1 MEQVMSTIFSQA
13 SRFSTATVAA
23 TTAFALLAAGCATEQ
38 GKSIAE
44 TVPALDARIGT
55 KDGTLDRSFES
66 PWSEPSTAW
75 DGTSPL
81 TAEAAVRC
89 ALANNRQL
97 RRTLVEVDRR
107 RALMQDAQLPPNPTL
122 NFAIGA
128 PLSMG
133 TVPIIAMLAQQI
145 DWFWKRDALV
155 GDADAQLRT
164 LLFEAAATIVSTTV
178 EVRAAYIDSAAALEL
193 AELAKRDALVAA
205 RVLRAEE
212 SGLAAGE
219 TRASV
224 VNQARMNDAEAANRV
239 MESHTALV
247 AAKTRLLEAI
257 GRGEHGLDWTTADI
271 TADSARAACGVA
283 TPPQPEDDAALHALV
298 REKRLDLRAAAAR
311 VEGMEARVSLAMAG
325 RWPTLLLGGGWERD
339 MDGDEAAM
347 VEIESTIPIFNQGR
361 FRVDA
366 ATADLEIARIEEDRL
381 WQRAVIDTRRALA
394 GVAAAEHHVASL
406 RDKTLANFDAN
417 QRIIAD
423 GVRAGERPAVEL
435 WKTEHQ
441 ENHVRIQL
449 ARAQRDRALSALAFE
464 RALAGTRLPS
474 MGLSGGGGGMGGAG
488 SGGMGG
494 ASPAGA
500 MPDFEFTALEIM
512 E

>member
-1 MEQVMSTIFSQA
+1 MTVASQQK
-13 SRFSTATVAA
+13 SRFIANTHVAIA
-23 TTAFALLAAGCATEQ
+23 AFSLLAAGCATQ
-38 GKSIAE
+38 SGKTVAE

-66 PWSEPSTAW
+66 PWSEPSAAW
-75 DGTSPL
+75 DGTAPL

-107 RALMQDAQLPPNPTL
+107 RAMMQDAQLPPNPTL
-122 NFAIGA
+122 NLAIGA

-133 TVPIIAMLAQQI
+133 TVPIVAMLAQQI
-145 DWFWKRDALV
+145 DWLWKRDALV
-155 GDADAQLRT
+155 GDADAQLRM

-178 EVRAAYIDSAAALEL
+178 EVRAAYIDSAATLEL
-193 AELAKRDALVAA
+193 AELAQRDALVAA

-219 TRASV
+219 TRAAV
-224 VNQARMNDAEAANRV
+224 VNQARMNDAEASNRV
-239 MESHTALV
+239 MEAKTALV

-257 GRGEHGLDWTTADI
+257 GLGDRGLEWTTADA
-271 TADSARAACGVA
+271 TADAARAACGVA

-298 REKRLDLRAAAAR
+298 RERRLDLRAAAAR

-325 RWPTLLLGGGWERD
+325 RWPTLMLGGGWERD
-339 MDGDEAAM
+339 MEGDQAAM
-347 VEIESTIPIFNQGR
+347 VEVESTLPVFNQGR

-381 WQRAVIDTRRALA
+381 WQRAVIDARRALA

-406 RDKTLANFDAN
+406 RDTTLASFDAN
-417 QRIIAD
+417 QRIIAE

-435 WKTEHQ
+435 WKSEHQ

-464 RALAGTRLPS
+464 RALAGARLPS
-474 MGLSGGGGGMGGAG
+474 MGLGNPGAAGMGASGMGGTSAG
-488 SGGMGG
+488 ST
-494 ASPAGA
+494 
-500 MPDFEFTALEIM
+500 MPDFEFTALEVM